1 MLPVLSGIAA
11 IIVLIVLIVYCKL
24 HPFVA
29 LIISSLCLGL
39 VNGLGTEK
47 TVKSFTTGFGSQLST
62 TGIVIGLG
70 AIIGGMLVS
79 SGGAERIASVI
90 VGKSKKALIP
100 LAVGLVALI
109 IELPNLFEVTF
120 VLLIPIV
127 FSVAKRTHT
136 SALYVAI
143 PMAAGMMTAHGLL
156 PPGPAT
162 VIGAG
167 AIGVD
172 LGLVSMIGIVICIP
186 VFAAGVWLFPKLM
199 QRYYLRYQVSDGS
212 EYATKDDA
220 LAQAPSMLKSLP
232 SVLLAPI
239 LLIIGTIGKA
249 VFSKGS
255 VGCVITQF
263 FGNTVVALLLS
274 ALYALIFLGL
284 GSGMTAKKTLSQSK
298 TSLKGVVNV
307 LLIIGAGGGLK
318 EMLQSTGLS
327 DQIATTTAKW
337 AIPTVLLAWLI
348 AALFRVALGSGTVA
362 VAAAAGI
369 VAPMVAQAD
378 DLHKAL
384 AVLAIAVGAMIF
396 SHVNDGA
403 FWLFQEYLDMTVPQ
417 TLKTWSFL
425 VTVQSVAGLIALL
438 LVDAVLGIVV

>member
-1 MLPVLSGIAA
+1 M
-11 IIVLIVLIVYCKL
+11 
-24 HPFVA
+24 
-29 LIISSLCLGL
+29 
-39 VNGLGTEK
+39 
-47 TVKSFTTGFGSQLST
+47 
-62 TGIVIGLG
+62 
-70 AIIGGMLVS
+70 
-79 SGGAERIASVI
+79 
-90 VGKSKKALIP
+90 
-100 LAVGLVALI
+100 
-109 IELPNLFEVTF
+109 
-120 VLLIPIV
+120 
-127 FSVAKRTHT
+127 
-136 SALYVAI
+136 
-143 PMAAGMMTAHGLL
+143 
-156 PPGPAT
+156 
-162 VIGAG
+162 
-167 AIGVD
+167 D

-212 EYATKDDA
+212 EYATKDDD
-220 LAQAPSMLKSLP
+220 LAQAPGILKSLP
-232 SVLLAPI
+232 SVLLAPV

-249 VFSKGS
+249 VFSEGS
-255 VGCVITQF
+255 VGYVITQF

-396 SHVNDGA
+396 SHVNDGGAAAPGLLTKLWPTVDGVFLGRFAHDPAA
-403 FWLFQEYLDMTVPQ
+403 FLEVVKEAWRLISQDLE
-417 TLKTWSFL
+417 
-425 VTVQSVAGLIALL
+425 VQNVRVDHLSALC
-438 LVDAVLGIVV
+438 